1 MTNIPSV
8 GLVISTLGGNSR
20 VAEICHADPK
30 AVSNWKVS
38 NRFPAATYVQIRHH
52 LTKMGL
58 TAPDELWGM
67 RALSERTLRRRK
79 AKAKHR

>member
-38 NRFPAATYVQIRHH
+38 GKFPAATYVLIQRH

-58 TAPDELWGM
+58 TAPDALWGM
-67 RALSERTLRRRK
+67 RGASGRAKRK
-79 AKAKHR
+79 VR